1 VSQMVKSV
9 LNNPEWSV
17 NRWMEWA
24 RSFTGRFQLHPVHQ
38 SRMSLVLHGAD
49 RGAATVSYVSHLDQ
63 FIQQISPR
71 IYLVVSC
78 LMREFFVKGR
88 VIQSSGASAMPA
100 SWPSLHP
107 ILPQPAHA
115 RERDVQSG
123 PISIAVDGG
132 VSPMQRVFA
141 RASSIAEVNQL
152 AVQRVKSTTLL
163 TEACHRVVRQA
174 FELCERVEE
183 RRSQSLVLRREERVL
198 STADSNA
205 GPRDATTYSPWGPSV
220 GKPGFAKMGPPMSI
234 DLDRL
239 TDQVVR
245 QIDSKIV
252 AHRERMGKV
261 F

>member
-1 VSQMVKSV
+1 MSQMVKSV
-9 LNNPEWSV
+9 PNNPKWPV

-38 SRMSLVLHGAD
+38 LRMSLVLHGAD
-49 RGAATVSYVSHLDQ
+49 RGAANVSYVSRWDQ

-78 LMREFFVKGR
+78 FMREFFVKRGS
-88 VIQSSGASAMPA
+88 IQSSGASAMPA

-107 ILPQPAHA
+107 TPAQPAHS
-115 RERDVQSG
+115 REKDVQSG
-123 PISIAVDGG
+123 PVSVAVGGGISPV
-132 VSPMQRVFA
+132 QRVFA

-163 TEACHRVVRQA
+163 TEACHRVVRRA
-174 FELCERVEE
+174 FELGERVEE
-183 RRSQSLVLRREERVL
+183 RRSQSLVLRREERVS
-198 STADSNA
+198 STVRTDAESKDS
-205 GPRDATTYSPWGPSV
+205 TSYSPWGPSV
-220 GKPGFAKMGPPMSI
+220 GKPGFAKIGTPMSI

-245 QIDSKIV
+245 QIDNKIV